1 MYEHRKRYRV
11 VAPDRHLR
19 VPGGELSVAVSV
31 EGEIV
36 SRSRRAVRLVEGD
49 RAAVFDV
56 RIEAADSVDD
66 IASIEPAEASGPSGP
81 SGPSG
86 ASGASGLSYLF
97 GADGLSEVS
106 GPSSASAVPVAP
118 GVNREAPGQ

>member
-81 SGPSG
+81 SG

>member
-1 MYEHRKRYRV
+1 MYEHRKRYHV

-19 VPGGELSVAVSV
+19 VPGDELSVAVSV

-66 IASIEPAEASGPSGP
+66 IASIEPAEASGPSD
-81 SGPSG
+81 S
-86 ASGASGLSYLF
+86 SGASGLSDLS
-97 GADGLSEVS
+97 GADGLSEVF
-106 GPSSASAVPVAP
+106 GPSSASAVPVAS
-118 GVNREAPGQ
+118 GVNREAPGS

>member
-1 MYEHRKRYRV
+1 MYEHRKRYHV

-19 VPGGELSVAVSV
+19 VPGDELSVAVSV

-81 SGPSG
+81 SDS
-86 ASGASGLSYLF
+86 SGASGLSDLS
-97 GADGLSEVS
+97 GADGLSEVF
-106 GPSSASAVPVAP
+106 GPSSASAVPVAS
-118 GVNREAPGQ
+118 GVNREAPGS